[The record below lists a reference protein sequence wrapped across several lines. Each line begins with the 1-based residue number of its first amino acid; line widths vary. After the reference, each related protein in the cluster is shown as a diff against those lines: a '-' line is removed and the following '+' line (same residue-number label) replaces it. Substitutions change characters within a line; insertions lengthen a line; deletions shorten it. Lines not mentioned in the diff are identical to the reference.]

1 VNARYRPLAAV
12 LAGPG
17 RFNGTLVAGLAML
30 AGLLLAI
37 FVGPLLSPY
46 DALQVSFASAL
57 RPPGAGHWFGT
68 DNLGRDVLTRVLEAG
83 KIDLQIAL
91 VCVALPFAFGSLAGA
106 IAGYFGGLTDRILMR
121 IVDVLWAFPFY
132 VLVIAIVGTLG
143 PSIANMYLAFTLVVW
158 ISFARIVR
166 GEVLVV
172 REQEYVMAARLLG
185 YSHGRIVLRHVL
197 PNAITPAMVFA
208 MADVVLTILAVTALS
223 FLGLGVQPPTPE
235 WGIMI
240 ADGRNFI
247 FDAWWISTFPGLA
260 IIYAGIT
267 FTLLGDG
274 LDDLLRPK
282 G

>member
-1 VNARYRPLAAV
+1 
-12 LAGPG
+12 
-17 RFNGTLVAGLAML
+17 ML

-37 FVGPLLSPY
+37 MLGPLLSPY
-46 DALQVSFASAL
+46 DALRVDFASAL
-57 RPPGAGHWFGT
+57 RPPGAEHWFGT
-68 DNLGRDVLTRVLEAG
+68 DNLGRDLLTRVLQAG
-83 KIDLQIAL
+83 KVDLQIAV
-91 VCVALPFAFGSLAGA
+91 VCVALPFVFGSLAGA

-121 IVDVLWAFPFY
+121 VVDILWAFPFY
-132 VLVIAIVGTLG
+132 VLVIAIIGTLG

-172 REQEYVMAARLLG
+172 REQEYVLAARLLG
-185 YSHGRIVLRHVL
+185 YSHGRIILRHVL
-197 PNAITPAMVFA
+197 PNAITPAMLFA

>member
-1 VNARYRPLAAV
+1 
-12 LAGPG
+12 
-17 RFNGTLVAGLAML
+17 
-30 AGLLLAI
+30 
-37 FVGPLLSPY
+37 
-46 DALQVSFASAL
+46 
-57 RPPGAGHWFGT
+57 
-68 DNLGRDVLTRVLEAG
+68 
-83 KIDLQIAL
+83 

>member
-1 VNARYRPLAAV
+1 VSAQARPAGAWLA
-12 LAGPG
+12 LPG
-17 RFNGTLVAGLAML
+17 RINGTLLAGLAML

-37 FVGPLLSPY
+37 GLGPLLSPY
-46 DALQVSFASAL
+46 DALRVDFGSAL

-68 DNLGRDVLTRVLEAG
+68 DNLGRDLLTRVLQAG
-83 KIDLQIAL
+83 KVDLQIAV
-91 VCVALPFAFGSLAGA
+91 VCVALPFTFGSLVGA
-106 IAGYFGGLTDRILMR
+106 IAGYFGGLADRILMR
-121 IVDVLWAFPFY
+121 IVDILWAFPFY

-172 REQEYVMAARLLG
+172 REQEYVLAARLLG
-185 YSHGRIVLRHVL
+185 YSHGRIILRHVL
-197 PNAITPAMVFA
+197 PNAITPAMLFA